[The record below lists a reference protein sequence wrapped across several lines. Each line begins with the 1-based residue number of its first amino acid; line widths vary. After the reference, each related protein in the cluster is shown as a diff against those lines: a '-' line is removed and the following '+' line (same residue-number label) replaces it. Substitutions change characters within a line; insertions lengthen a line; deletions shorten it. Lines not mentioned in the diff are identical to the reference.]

1 MRRRFAYTAFPFSFS
16 ITPRLRPA
24 FGFADVR
31 ADVQRLQ
38 IVRGRAAV
46 IALIRHDF
54 LDHLDGAIVHSSH
67 GLRVAQQ
74 SQTRSVGSWSVSPS
88 SALHRCPDD
97 RARLEIDRVLR
108 LVGQVR
114 PPIFHLGD
122 LGVGIVRMRPVV
134 ISRVVRLFTY
144 SWAEK
149 KNVAMTARE
158 ALAFIRKHGVVLESA
173 RGPVPSLAQVIA
185 GEPVRGS
192 WWSHPKSPEIFA
204 VTRAVRD
211 SDDVLVCRL
220 IDGKITFV
228 HRRLWPALVRVADRL
243 PSVRLSQLREV
254 HTRSGRHVTTE
265 VPFPDWVP
273 SNVRAVARSLSEAAA
288 LAAFAW
294 IE

>member
-1 MRRRFAYTAFPFSFS
+1 MRR
-16 ITPRLRPA
+16 I
-24 FGFADVR
+24 V
-31 ADVQRLQ
+31 
-38 IVRGRAAV
+38 VRGE
-46 IALIRHDF
+46 L
-54 LDHLDGAIVHSSH
+54 
-67 GLRVAQQ
+67 
-74 SQTRSVGSWSVSPS
+74 
-88 SALHRCPDD
+88 
-97 RARLEIDRVLR
+97 
-108 LVGQVR
+108 
-114 PPIFHLGD
+114 
-122 LGVGIVRMRPVV
+122 
-134 ISRVVRLFTY
+134 RVVRLFTY
-144 SWAEK
+144 SWADK

-192 WWSHPKSPEIFA
+192 WWSHPKSREIFA

-265 VPFPDWVP
+265 VTVP
-273 SNVRAVARSLSEAAA
+273 RLGSVERPGRSSKSLGGRGARSVRLDRIKEEPGPTPARRCGSHPRVRRRWAVKR
-288 LAAFAW
+288 LAS
-294 IE
+294 